1 MHTLGLDLAGAPEG
15 NQPAS
20 RAPRGTLAER
30 VFAGMFP
37 HWDLMALGCLHLAVP
52 RGTPVIAGD
61 SLSAVVGTISGAAV
75 RDRCPNGTGWPAGA
89 SR

>member
-20 RAPRGTLAER
+20 RVSRGTLAER

-37 HWDLMALGCLHLAVP
+37 HWDLLALGCLHLAVP
-52 RGTPVIAGD
+52 RGTPVITGD
-61 SLSAVVGTISGAAV
+61 SLSAVVGTITGAAV
-75 RDRCPNGTGWPAGA
+75 RDRCPNGTGWPLGA
-89 SR
+89 SA

>member
-1 MHTLGLDLAGAPEG
+1 MDTLGLDLAGASEA

-20 RAPRGTLAER
+20 RAVSGTLAER
-30 VFAGMFP
+30 VFAGLFKNWNL
-37 HWDLMALGCLHLAVP
+37 HILGCVHVAVP

-75 RDRCPNGTGWPAGA
+75 RDRCPNGTGWPAA
-89 SR
+89 SIR